1 MMAGNRRRRSVQF
14 GTSVVAAFVLLALLW
29 AVSLP
34 AAPAEHV
41 VIVSMD
47 GGRPDVVLTS
57 NTPNIHELA
66 AQGAYTWFAQTVNPS
81 VTLVSH
87 SSMLTGCLPAKHG
100 ISWNDKFRP
109 EAGYVKTSTCFEI
122 AKNAGLGTA
131 MFVGKDKL
139 RHIAKPGTVDKFEV
153 LAGGTMAVCSAAAEY
168 FKTSKPG
175 ILFVH
180 EADPDAVGHS
190 KGWGSPEHHAALET
204 CDQGIGLLR
213 KAIAE
218 SGVASTTI
226 LIVTADHGGHLKTH
240 GSTDPRD
247 MTIPWV
253 AWGPG
258 IIKPGEIQSPV
269 LTCDTAATALYAL
282 GLPADP
288 TWDGKPLTEIFLSAI
303 QPAAQEKAAAE

>member
-1 MMAGNRRRRSVQF
+1 MGKGMGRRLWALMA
-14 GTSVVAAFVLLALLW
+14 VVALLI
-29 AVSLP
+29 AVALP
-34 AAPAEHV
+34 AAPVEHV

-47 GGRPDVVLTS
+47 GGRPDVILTS

-81 VTLVSH
+81 ITLVSH

-100 ISWNDKFRP
+100 ITWNDKFRP

-122 AKNAGLGTA
+122 AKAAGLGTA
-131 MFVGKDKL
+131 MFVGKEKL
-139 RHIAKPGTVDKFEV
+139 KHIAKPGTLDKFE
-153 LAGGTMAVCSAAAEY
+153 LISGGTIGVSTAAAEY
-168 FKTSKPG
+168 FRANKPA

-180 EADPDAVGHS
+180 QADPDAVGHS

-218 SGVASTTI
+218 SGVQGKTI
-226 LIVTADHGGHLKTH
+226 LIITADHGGHLKNH

-253 AWGPG
+253 CWGPG
-258 IIKPGEIQSPV
+258 IIKPGEVQAPV
-269 LTCDTAATALYAL
+269 LTCDTAATAIHAL

-288 TWDGKPLTEIFLSAI
+288 NWDGKPITEIFETA

>member
-1 MMAGNRRRRSVQF
+1 MRFAYRPFQATPVRVRLLGLLS
-14 GTSVVAAFVLLALLW
+14 LLALLW
-29 AVSLP
+29 AASLQ
-34 AAPAEHV
+34 AAPAQHV
-41 VIVSMD
+41 VIVSID
-47 GGRPDVVLTS
+47 GGRPDVILTS

-81 VTLVSH
+81 ITLVAH

-100 ISWNDKFRP
+100 ITWNDKFRP

-122 AKNAGLGTA
+122 AKTAGLPTA

-139 RHIAKPGTVDKFEV
+139 RHIAKPGTVDTFQ
-153 LAGGTMAVCSAAAEY
+153 LITDGALAVCAAAAEY
-168 FKTSKPG
+168 FKTNKPA

-180 EADPDAVGHS
+180 EADPDAAGHS
-190 KGWGSPEHHAALET
+190 KGWGSPEHHAAIET

-218 SGVASTTI
+218 SGVESSTI
-226 LIVTADHGGHLKTH
+226 LIVTADHGGHLKNH

-269 LTCDTAATALYAL
+269 LTCDTAATTIYAI
-282 GLPADP
+282 GLPPDP
-288 TWDGKPLTEIFLSAI
+288 NWDGKPLTEIFVSVA
-303 QPAAQEKAAAE
+303 QPAAQGQAAAH